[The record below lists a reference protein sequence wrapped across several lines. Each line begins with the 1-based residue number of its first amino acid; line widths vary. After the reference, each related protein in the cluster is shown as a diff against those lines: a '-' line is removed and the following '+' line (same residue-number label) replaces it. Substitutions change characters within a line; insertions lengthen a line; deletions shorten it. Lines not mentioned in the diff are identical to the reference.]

1 MQSRA
6 TDFDAIG
13 ARVAACA
20 RIDTAWVFGSVAR
33 GDATEASDLDL
44 AVLVH
49 DETGDDTDLRA
60 LAADLEAFSPSGRV
74 DVVVLGSQGS
84 VFRHRVLRE
93 GRVVVD
99 RDPTA
104 RQAFETQTIIDYLD
118 WKPTHD
124 IAMEATLDGLR
135 RRFAHGE
142 R

>member
-1 MQSRA
+1 MQTSERWPPTSKRSRHPA
-6 TDFDAIG
+6 ASTWSCWDHKGPCSAI
-13 ARVAACA
+13 
-20 RIDTAWVFGSVAR
+20 
-33 GDATEASDLDL
+33 
-44 AVLVH
+44 
-49 DETGDDTDLRA
+49 
-60 LAADLEAFSPSGRV
+60 AFSAR
-74 DVVVLGSQGS
+74 
-84 VFRHRVLRE
+84 

-104 RQAFETQTIIDYLD
+104 RQAFETQTIIEYLD